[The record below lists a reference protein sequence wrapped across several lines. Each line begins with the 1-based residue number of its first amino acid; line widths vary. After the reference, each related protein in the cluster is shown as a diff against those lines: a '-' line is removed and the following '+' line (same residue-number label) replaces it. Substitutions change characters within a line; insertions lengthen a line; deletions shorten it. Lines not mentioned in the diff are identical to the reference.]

1 MKFGIFITFTVLF
14 SLVVAVNH
22 AVAQEAVPEVTVE
35 GLQLIRDS
43 NLALVYAEPG
53 INLAQYSKVYL
64 DDAYIAFKK
73 NWQRDQNRHH
83 PQKVKAGDMTRMKV
97 ELASLFREVFS
108 RTLEEGGY
116 ELVTER
122 AEDVLLLK
130 PAIINLDVV
139 APDTMEKVREGETGN
154 RLRDWPGPPGTG
166 REAGLGHA
174 NRGSS
179 YSETTGEMTLY
190 LELYDSLTDDL
201 IAKALD
207 RKTDRQ
213 TGYFQWQNRVTN
225 RAAANRILQVWA
237 KVLKEGLDEA
247 RGISGQ

>member
-14 SLVVAVNH
+14 SLLVVGNH
-22 AVAQEAVPEVTVE
+22 AVAEEAVPEVTVE
-35 GLQLIRDS
+35 GLQLIKDS

-53 INLAQYSKVYL
+53 INLGQYSKVYL

-73 NWQRDQNRHH
+73 NWQREQNRHH
-83 PQKVKAGDMTRMKV
+83 PQKVKAGDMARMKA

-139 APDTMEKVREGETGN
+139 APDTM
-154 RLRDWPGPPGTG
+154 D
-166 REAGLGHA
+166 A
-174 NRGSS
+174 NRGNS

-207 RKTDRQ
+207 RKIDRQ
-213 TGYFQWQNRVTN
+213 TGFFQWQNRVTN

-237 KVLKEGLDEA
+237 NVLKEGLDVA
-247 RGISGQ
+247 RSTGVP

>member
-1 MKFGIFITFTVLF
+1 MRFGILIKIMVLF
-14 SLVVAVNH
+14 SLVVAGNH
-22 AVAQEAVPEVTVE
+22 AAAQAPVPEVTIE
-35 GLQLIRDS
+35 GLQLIKDS
-43 NLALVYAEPG
+43 NLSLVYAEPG
-53 INLAQYSKVYL
+53 IDLGQYSKIYL
-64 DDAYIAFKK
+64 DDAYIAFRK
-73 NWQRDQNRHH
+73 NWRRDQNRHH
-83 PQKVKAGDMTRMKV
+83 PQKVNAEDMARMKA
-97 ELASLFREVFS
+97 ELSSLFREVFS
-108 RTLEEGGY
+108 RTLQEGGY

-122 AEDVLLLK
+122 AEDVLLIR
-130 PAIINLDVV
+130 PAIINLDVF
-139 APDTMEKVREGETGN
+139 APDTMEKVR
-154 RLRDWPGPPGTG
+154 PGTG

-179 YSETTGEMTLY
+179 FSETTGEMTLY

-207 RKTDRQ
+207 RKLDRQ

-237 KVLKEGLDEA
+237 NVLKEGLDEA

>member
-1 MKFGIFITFTVLF
+1 MKFGILYTFMVLL
-14 SLVVAVNH
+14 SLVVAGNH

-35 GLQLIRDS
+35 GLQLIKDS

-53 INLAQYSKVYL
+53 INLGQYSKVYL

-83 PQKVKAGDMTRMKV
+83 PQKVKADDMARMKA
-97 ELASLFREVFS
+97 ELSSLFREVFS
-108 RTLEEGGY
+108 RTLEDGGY

-139 APDTMEKVREGETGN
+139 APDTM
-154 RLRDWPGPPGTG
+154 D
-166 REAGLGHA
+166 A
-174 NRGSS
+174 NRGNS

-207 RKTDRQ
+207 RKINRQ
-213 TGYFQWQNRVTN
+213 TGYFQWQNHVTN

-237 KVLKEGLDEA
+237 NVLKEGLDVA
-247 RGISGQ
+247 RGVSSQ

>member
-1 MKFGIFITFTVLF
+1 MKFGILITFTVLF
-14 SLVVAVNH
+14 SLVVAGNH
-22 AVAQEAVPEVTVE
+22 AVAKEAVPEVTVE
-35 GLQLIRDS
+35 GLQLIKDS

-53 INLAQYSKVYL
+53 INLGQYSKVYL

-83 PQKVKAGDMTRMKV
+83 PQKIKAGDMARMKA
-97 ELASLFREVFS
+97 ELSSLFREVFS

-122 AEDVLLLK
+122 AENVLLLK

-139 APDTMEKVREGETGN
+139 APDTMDAN
-154 RLRDWPGPPGTG
+154 PG
-166 REAGLGHA
+166 H
-174 NRGSS
+174 SF
-179 YSETTGEMTLY
+179 SETTGEMTLY

-207 RKTDRQ
+207 RKIDRQ
-213 TGYFQWQNRVTN
+213 TGYFQWQNHVTN

-237 KVLKEGLDEA
+237 NVLKEGLDEA
-247 RGISGQ
+247 RSTGVP

>member
-1 MKFGIFITFTVLF
+1 MKFGIFIKFVVL
-14 SLVVAVNH
+14 STLVVAGNH

-53 INLAQYSKVYL
+53 IDLGQYSRIYL

-83 PQKVKAGDMTRMKV
+83 PLKVGAEDMARMKA
-97 ELASLFREVFS
+97 ELSLLFREVFS
-108 RTLEEGGY
+108 RTLREGGY

-122 AEDVLLLK
+122 AEDVLLIK

-139 APDTMEKVREGETGN
+139 APDTM
-154 RLRDWPGPPGTG
+154 D
-166 REAGLGHA
+166 A
-174 NRGSS
+174 NRGNS

-190 LELYDSLTDDL
+190 LELYDSVTDDL

-207 RKTDRQ
+207 QNIDRQ
-213 TGYFQWQNRVTN
+213 TGYFQWQNRVSN

-237 KVLKEGLDEA
+237 NVLKEGLDVA

>member
-14 SLVVAVNH
+14 TLLVVGNH
-22 AVAQEAVPEVTVE
+22 VVAEEAVPEVTVE
-35 GLQLIRDS
+35 GLQLIKDS

-53 INLAQYSKVYL
+53 INLGQYSKVYL

-83 PQKVKAGDMTRMKV
+83 PQKVKAEDMARMKA
-97 ELASLFREVFS
+97 ELSSLFREVFS
-108 RTLEEGGY
+108 RTLGEGGY

-122 AEDVLLLK
+122 AVDVLLLK

-139 APDTMEKVREGETGN
+139 APDTMEKVR
-154 RLRDWPGPPGTG
+154 PGTG

-174 NRGSS
+174 NRGNS

-207 RKTDRQ
+207 RKIDRQ

-237 KVLKEGLDEA
+237 TVLKEGLDEA
-247 RGISGQ
+247 RSTGVP

>member
-1 MKFGIFITFTVLF
+1 MVLF
-14 SLVVAVNH
+14 SLAVAGNH

-35 GLQLIRDS
+35 GLQLIKDS

-53 INLAQYSKVYL
+53 IDLRQYSKINL
-64 DDAYIAFKK
+64 DDAYIAFRK

-83 PQKVKAGDMTRMKV
+83 PQKVNAKDMARMKA
-97 ELASLFREVFS
+97 ELSSLFREVFS
-108 RTLEEGGY
+108 RTLLEGGY

-122 AEDVLLLK
+122 AEDVLLIK

-139 APDTMEKVREGETGN
+139 APDTM
-154 RLRDWPGPPGTG
+154 D
-166 REAGLGHA
+166 A
-174 NRGSS
+174 NRGNS
-179 YSETTGEMTLY
+179 YSETAGEMTLY
-190 LELYDSLTDDL
+190 LELYDSVTDDL

-213 TGYFQWQNRVTN
+213 TGYIQWQNRITN

-237 KVLKEGLDEA
+237 NVLKKGLDQA
-247 RGISGQ
+247 MGVNSQ

>member
-1 MKFGIFITFTVLF
+1 MKFGSFFNSMILF
-14 SLVVAVNH
+14 SLVVAGNH
-22 AVAQEAVPEVTVE
+22 VFAQEAVPEVTVE

-53 INLAQYSKVYL
+53 IDLSQYSRIYL

-73 NWQRDQNRHH
+73 NWRRNQNRYH
-83 PQKVKAGDMTRMKV
+83 PQKIKAGDMARMKL
-97 ELASLFREVFS
+97 ELSSLFREVFS
-108 RTLEEGGY
+108 RTLEKGGY
-116 ELVTER
+116 ELVSER

-139 APDTMEKVREGETGN
+139 APDTM
-154 RLRDWPGPPGTG
+154 D
-166 REAGLGHA
+166 A
-174 NRGSS
+174 NRGNS

-190 LELYDSLTDDL
+190 LELYDSVTDDL

-207 RKTDRQ
+207 RKIDRQ

-237 KVLKEGLDEA
+237 NVLKEGLDEA
-247 RGISGQ
+247 RSTGVP

>member
-83 PQKVKAGDMTRMKV
+83 PQKVKAGDMARMKA

-139 APDTMEKVREGETGN
+139 APDTMEKVR
-154 RLRDWPGPPGTG
+154 PGTG

-247 RGISGQ
+247 RGISGE